1 MSSLM
6 TFQEK
11 LKNNKKVITAEIT
24 PPRDGSPL
32 HFIKT
37 SQVLKSSFDA
47 LNVTD
52 NQRALMRM
60 SNLAC
65 AALLEREG
73 VEAIY
78 QLTCRDRNSLALQA
92 DLLGAQGLGI
102 KNVLCLTGDPV
113 KAGHFSEAKGVFEFE
128 SVGLLKMIAQMRA
141 GQDSAG
147 KNLTSPLEMF
157 PGAVVNPS
165 VKNPLVQ
172 IKRMEKKIEAGAK
185 FFQTQAV
192 FSEALMEQFMKQV
205 EHLKVPVIAGILLVR
220 SMKTAKFLQEKV
232 PGVFVPE
239 DMFKALENS
248 TDQAQAGLEYAT
260 QLSQRLLK
268 MCQGVHLMAIKD
280 EEILVDI
287 VEKGQLK
294 KIN

>member
-1 MSSLM
+1 M
-6 TFQEK
+6 TFQDK
-11 LKNNKKVITAEIT
+11 IKSQKKVITAEIT
-24 PPRDGSPL
+24 PPREGSPE
-32 HFIKT
+32 HFIKMARH
-37 SQVLKSSFDA
+37 LKPHFDA

-60 SNLAC
+60 SNLAS
-65 AALLEREG
+65 AAILEREG

-92 DLLGAQGLGI
+92 DLLGAQALGI

-128 SVGLLKMIAQMRA
+128 SVGMLRMIAKMRE
-141 GQDSAG
+141 GVDSAG
-147 KNLTSPLEMF
+147 KNLASPLQMF

-172 IKRMEKKIEAGAK
+172 IKRMEKKIEAGAS

-192 FSEALMEQFMKQV
+192 FSEKLMEEFMTQV
-205 EHLKVPVIAGILLVR
+205 QHLNVPVIAGILIVR
-220 SMKTAKFLQEKV
+220 SLKTAKFLQEKV
-232 PGVFVPE
+232 PGVHVPE
-239 DMFKALENS
+239 EMFKALENS
-248 TDQAQAGLEYAT
+248 TDQAQAGMKYAT
-260 QLSQRLLK
+260 ELAQKLLK
-268 MCQGVHLMAIKD
+268 ICQGVHLMAIKD

-287 VEKGQLK
+287 VEQGNLK
-294 KIN
+294 DLI